1 MIDLLAINDL
11 ILKKIDNLTV
21 PSKMKEILKEILKAE
36 ERMKILNDT
45 NYKINLNKILERYA
59 DDDDVKEFCSKYDS

>member
-21 PSKMKEILKEILKAE
+21 PSKMKEILKETLKAE
-36 ERMKILNDT
+36 ERMRILNDK
-45 NYKINLNKILERYA
+45 NYKTNLSKILERYA
-59 DDDDVKEFCSKYDS
+59 DDDDVKEFCSKNDS